1 MNTLLLHVVDRKN
14 IEIEIYER
22 GAGYTLASGT
32 SACAAAG
39 AALKMGLVNRKMMV
53 HMPGGQ
59 LEVEIGEDGTA
70 YMTVEVKSVGE
81 IILDDGFAEELER
94 I

>member
-1 MNTLLLHVVDRKN
+1 
-14 IEIEIYER
+14 
-22 GAGYTLASGT
+22 
-32 SACAAAG
+32 
-39 AALKMGLVNRKMMV
+39 
-53 HMPGGQ
+53 MPGGQ

-81 IILDDGFAEELER
+81 IILDDGFVEELER